1 MKYIVILLFLTGC
14 AQHEFDFNPTTT
26 IIRQLIKVNNEVE

>member
-1 MKYIVILLFLTGC
+1 MKGIIILLLLTGC
-14 AQHEFDFNPTTT
+14 AQHEFDFNPATT